1 MKQKKI
7 YLDIILPL
15 PVKGTFTYF
24 TYNNLL
30 LGQRVIV
37 QFGARKIYTGIIN
50 SIHFIKPVDYLAKE
64 IIAIIDEMP
73 IVNEKQLNFW
83 SWISDYYMCNLGEV
97 MNAALPTSF
106 KLVSESSIII
116 NPCFDGDL
124 SELSSDEAILVDL
137 LSNDS
142 ELKMSEVT
150 KLLKIKSTYKFIND
164 LITKEVVIVNEVIHD
179 KYKEKK
185 VKVIDINCSKE
196 KIEQMSLTLKQRLFI
211 EGFFDFRSLNKNREI
226 IVSDLLSNLKL
237 SRSILKNLV
246 RKGVFKIKDQSV
258 SRLSVL
264 SKSLEKKKVLEDFQL
279 TALANIRNVFRY
291 KDVCLLHGVT
301 SSGKT
306 ELYIKLIQDTL
317 KEKKTVLYLLPEI
330 ALTTQIIKRLQLQF
344 GDKVGVTHSR
354 LNNNERVEVWNA
366 VNSESFDNIKYPLML
381 GARSSLFL
389 PYNNLGLII
398 VDEEHDSSFKQSQ
411 NNPRY
416 NARDSAIYLSKL
428 HNAKVLLGSA
438 TPCLESFYNVKKKK
452 YGFVEMKTRYKGI
465 SMPKIQ
471 TIDIKKAYLKKQMT
485 NHFSSKLLS
494 KIYDCLNERK
504 QVILFQ
510 NRRGYSPTQSCNS
523 CSFTPQCK
531 YCDVSLTFY
540 KHNNHLK
547 CHFCGYTEG
556 TIKICPNC
564 MADDFKDIG
573 FGTEQI
579 EESLK
584 MLFPDNIIK
593 RMDYDTTRG
602 KNSYKILISDFE
614 RGKIDILVGTQMV
627 TKGLDF
633 DNVGLVGILNAD
645 KMLHF
650 PDFRSYERAFQLM
663 MQVSGRSGRKG
674 DVGSVFI
681 QTFDEDHEVFSLLKS
696 NDYSSFVLNQTH
708 ERKMFNYPP
717 YCKIISIKIKHKNQN
732 RLDDASLYLSSMMKR
747 SFGGRVLGPEYPII
761 SRVKNYFIK
770 NIILKIEKESSF
782 IEAKKILQLLIE
794 KLLERKEFRSAIIVI
809 DVDPD

>member
-1 MKQKKI
+1 MNHKKI

-24 TYNNLL
+24 TYDNLL
-30 LGQRVIV
+30 IGQRVIV

-50 SIHFIKPVDYLAKE
+50 CIHFIKPIDYLAKE
-64 IIAIIDEMP
+64 IIAIMDEKP
-73 IVNEKQLNFW
+73 IVNETQLKFW
-83 SWISDYYMCNLGEV
+83 SWMSEYYMCNLGEV
-97 MNAALPTSF
+97 MNAALPNSF
-106 KLVSESSIII
+106 KLVSESSIVI
-116 NPCFDGDL
+116 NPYFDGDI
-124 SELSSDEAILVDL
+124 SRLSSDEALLVEL
-137 LSNDS
+137 LANGSD
-142 ELKMSEVT
+142 LKMSKLA
-150 KLLKIKSTYKFIND
+150 KLLDIRNPYKFINE
-164 LITKEVVIVNEVIHD
+164 LISKEVVIISEEIHD

-185 VKVIDINCSKE
+185 VKILDINYSKYQ
-196 KIEQMSLTLKQRLFI
+196 IEQMNLTIKQRLFV
-211 EGFFDFRSLNKNREI
+211 EGFLNFKSLNKEREI
-226 IVSDLLSNLKL
+226 VVSDLLSAFKL
-237 SRSILKNLV
+237 SRSILNNLV
-246 RKGVFKIKDQSV
+246 KKGIFIIKDISV
-258 SRLSVL
+258 SRLSAVG
-264 SKSLEKKKVLEDFQL
+264 KSNINQKILEDFQL
-279 TALANIRNVFRY
+279 SALEDIRNVFNHR
-291 KDVCLLHGVT
+291 DVCLLHGVT

-306 ELYIKLIQDTL
+306 ELYIKLIKDTL
-317 KEKKTVLYLLPEI
+317 KENKTVLYLLPEI
-330 ALTTQIIKRLQLQF
+330 ALTTQIIKRLQSQF
-344 GDKVGVTHSR
+344 GDKVGITHSR

-366 VNSESFDNIKYPLML
+366 VNGKSFDEIKYPLML

-389 PYNNLGLII
+389 PYYNLGLII
-398 VDEEHDSSFKQSQ
+398 VDEEHDSSFKQTQ

-438 TPCLESFYNVKKKK
+438 TPCLESFYNVKRKK
-452 YGFVEMKTRYKGI
+452 YGFVEMKKRYKGI

-485 NHFSSKLLS
+485 NHFSSELLS
-494 KIYDCLNERK
+494 KINDCLNERK

-510 NRRGYSPTQSCNS
+510 NRRGYSPTQSCNA
-523 CSFTPQCK
+523 CSFTPECK

-547 CHFCGYTEG
+547 CHFCGYTQA
-556 TIKICPNC
+556 TVMICPKCKSN
-564 MADDFKDIG
+564 DFKDIG

-584 MLFPDNIIK
+584 LLFPDNIIK

-602 KNSYKILISDFE
+602 KNSYKLLISEFE

-633 DNVGLVGILNAD
+633 DNVALVGILNAD
-645 KMLHF
+645 KMLNF

-681 QTFDEDHEVFSLLKS
+681 QTFNEEHEIFSLLKS

-717 YCKIISIKIKHKNQN
+717 YCKIISIKLKHKNQN
-732 RLDDASLYLSSMMKR
+732 RLEDASLYLSSMMKR
-747 SFGGRVLGPEYPII
+747 SFGSRVLGPEYPLV

-794 KLLERKEFRSAIIVI
+794 NLLNRKEFRSSRIVV